1 MRGSVTDENDSD
13 TLFVLNFTK
22 PLQVRILPNL
32 RTVYDDCMRQV
43 LVVFVIFYAF
53 LGLTASAADPV
64 EEVPLFPNIAFTSL
78 DGSRQLD
85 LESFRGR
92 PVLMTFWASWCG
104 PCRQE
109 LPELQKLYA
118 ELADQGFELV
128 TINTDQSAVA
138 GARFLQKYNID
149 VPVYRIDRGTLI
161 ALGVQ
166 SLPTNV
172 LLDREGR
179 PVMILRGYS
188 PGVPGEIRRLVLEMD
203 EAPVGSDEESDP
215 R

>member
-1 MRGSVTDENDSD
+1 MR
-13 TLFVLNFTK
+13 
-22 PLQVRILPNL
+22 RIL
-32 RTVYDDCMRQV
+32 VV
-43 LVVFVIFYAF
+43 IVVFCAL

-85 LESFRGR
+85 IESFRGR
-92 PVLMTFWASWCG
+92 PLLMTFWASWCG

-109 LPELQKLYA
+109 LPELQKLSV
-118 ELADQGFELV
+118 ELADKDFALV
-128 TINTDQSAVA
+128 TINTDNSAIL

-149 VPVYRIDRGTLI
+149 VPVYRMDQRTLLE
-161 ALGVQ
+161 LGVN
-166 SLPTNV
+166 SLPTNL

-188 PGVPGEIRRLVLEMD
+188 PAVPGEIRRLVLEMD
-203 EAPVGSDEESDP
+203 EAPVGDS
-215 R
+215 

>member
-1 MRGSVTDENDSD
+1 
-13 TLFVLNFTK
+13 
-22 PLQVRILPNL
+22 
-32 RTVYDDCMRQV
+32 MRQV
-43 LVVFVIFYAF
+43 LVVFVVFYVV
-53 LGLTASAADPV
+53 LGLTVSAADPV
-64 EEVPLFPNIAFTSL
+64 DEVPLFPNIAFTSL

-118 ELADQGFELV
+118 ELADRGFELV
-128 TINTDQSAVA
+128 TINTDRSAAA
-138 GARFLQKYNID
+138 GARFLQKYDID
-149 VPVYRIDRGTLI
+149 VPVYRIDRATQI

-166 SLPTNV
+166 SLPTNL

-179 PVMILRGYS
+179 PVLILRGYS
-188 PGVPGEIRRLVLEMD
+188 AAVPGEIRRLVLEMD
-203 EAPVGSDEESDP
+203 DAPVGSEERTDP

>member
-1 MRGSVTDENDSD
+1 
-13 TLFVLNFTK
+13 
-22 PLQVRILPNL
+22 
-32 RTVYDDCMRQV
+32 
-43 LVVFVIFYAF
+43 
-53 LGLTASAADPV
+53 
-64 EEVPLFPNIAFTSL
+64 
-78 DGSRQLD
+78 
-85 LESFRGR
+85 
-92 PVLMTFWASWCG
+92 MTFWASWCG

-128 TINTDQSAVA
+128 TINTDQSAIL
-138 GARFLQKYNID
+138 GARFLQKFNID
-149 VPVYRIDRGTLI
+149 VPVYRIDRATLT
-161 ALGVQ
+161 ALGLA
-166 SLPTNV
+166 SLPTNI

>member
-1 MRGSVTDENDSD
+1 MR
-13 TLFVLNFTK
+13 
-22 PLQVRILPNL
+22 RI
-32 RTVYDDCMRQV
+32 
-43 LVVFVIFYAF
+43 LVVFVVFCAS

-64 EEVPLFPNIAFTSL
+64 EEIPVFPNIAFTSL

-118 ELADQGFELV
+118 ELVDEDFELV
-128 TINTDQSAVA
+128 TINTDQSAIA

-149 VPVYRIDRGTLI
+149 VPVYRMDQRTLME
-161 ALGVQ
+161 LGVS
-166 SLPTNV
+166 SLPTNL

-179 PVMILRGYS
+179 PALILRGYS
-188 PGVPGEIRRLVLEMD
+188 PAVPNEIRRLVLEMD
-203 EAPVGSDEESDP
+203 DPPAGSGERSDP
-215 R
+215 